1 MATLRLP
8 EAYRKLGK
16 AAIMA
21 GWKITVTGGGHLAWR
36 SPSGAVIHTSA
47 SPSDHRAVR
56 NNLALFRRAGLQV
69 R

>member
-1 MATLRLP
+1 MRLP

-16 AAIMA
+16 AAIAA

-36 SPSGAVIHTSA
+36 SPSGTVIHTPK
-47 SPSDHRAVR
+47 SPSDYRSVR
-56 NNLALFRRAGLQV
+56 NNLALFRRAGLEV